1 MSQREQSPVTIELI
15 AIGNELL
22 RGIVQDTN
30 TYWLCRQLTGRG
42 GQIERISLVPDALE
56 AIVEIVKQALA
67 ANRTLIITTGG
78 LGPTHDDLTL
88 EAIAQA
94 TERPLQLHPIAEQ
107 MVSDRYRELATA
119 GLVKAAKLLSE
130 SRRKMALLPRGA
142 EPLQN
147 GLGAA
152 PGVLFKQGVSL
163 IVALPGVPR
172 EMRNIFENALQPYL
186 KPLFGDLCYSERNV
200 VTSVNDES
208 QIAPLLKEAQLRWPQ
223 VYLKSRARSFSAG
236 MRIQITLTMS
246 GSEAAVRT
254 TLAQAS
260 ADLQKA
266 LFEIGITLE
275 PLKEPDA
282 GSERP

>member
-56 AIVEIVKQALA
+56 AIVEVIQRALSA
-67 ANRTLIITTGG
+67 DRVLIITTGG

-94 TERPLQLHPIAEQ
+94 TERPLQLHPLAEQ
-107 MVSDRYRELATA
+107 MVGELYQKLAAA
-119 GLVKAAKLLSE
+119 GYLKDGTLSE

-142 EPLQN
+142 EPLKN
-147 GLGAA
+147 GAGAA
-152 PGVLFKQGVSL
+152 PGVLLKQGGSL

-172 EMRNIFENALQPYL
+172 EMRNIFENALRPHL
-186 KPLFGDLCYSERNV
+186 EPLFGDLFYLERNL
-200 VTSVNDES
+200 VTSINDES
-208 QIAPLLKEAQLRWPQ
+208 QIALLLKEVQLRWPQ
-223 VYLKSRARSFSAG
+223 VYFKSRARSFSAG

-246 GSEAAVRT
+246 DSETAVRA
-254 TLAQAS
+254 TLSQAS
-260 ADLQKA
+260 ADLRKTLA
-266 LFEIGITLE
+266 AAGIRLE
-275 PLKEPDA
+275 SLKGPDG